1 LADGVLLV
9 GPLDRVLYLRTL
21 PAMDRLS
28 AGHLAA
34 IAAHAQEQFF
44 PRGST
49 VITAGLTPNAFF
61 IVVDGSVA
69 LERAGRREAVVGPGE
84 SIGLLPLLAGSAP
97 GYEAIAVE
105 NTLTLRLDWEDHLD
119 VCEWHFPIV
128 EHYLEFVS
136 QQMLVHVRERPNLL
150 LTTAGQLYAM
160 PAVTRRL
167 NSAERFLVL
176 TSTGTF
182 PEESPDAVNELARHV
197 GETEFSVGGVVW
209 RQEEEADHFL
219 VILQGELECRGIE
232 GRQPVVL
239 GPAHTVGMQEALG
252 AEPRWAECV
261 AVSPVR
267 ALRIEI
273 AALYDI
279 LEDHFDMAIDFLAL
293 RAAELLRAEAER

>member
-1 LADGVLLV
+1 MADRVLLV

-49 VITAGLTPNAFF
+49 VIGAGLAPNAFY

-69 LERAGRREAVVGPGE
+69 LKGAGRSDVLVGPGE

-97 GYEAIAVE
+97 GYEATAME

-119 VCEWHFPIV
+119 VCEWNFPIV
-128 EHYLEFVS
+128 EHYLQFVS
-136 QQMLVHVRERPNLL
+136 QQMIDHLRERPDLL
-150 LTTAGQLYAM
+150 LATAGRTRAM
-160 PAVTRRL
+160 PAVSRRL
-167 NSAERFLVL
+167 NSAERFLAL
-176 TSTGTF
+176 TCTAIF
-182 PEESPDAVNELARHV
+182 PAESPDAVNELARHV
-197 GETEFSVGGVVW
+197 GETEFPQGAVVW
-209 RQEEEADHFL
+209 RQGEEADHFL
-219 VILQGELECRGIE
+219 IILQGELECRGIE
-232 GRQPVVL
+232 GRQPVAL
-239 GPAHTVGMQEALG
+239 GPALTAGMQEAIA
-252 AEPRWAECV
+252 AEPRWAEFA
-261 AVSPVR
+261 AVRAVR
-267 ALRIEI
+267 ALRVDT

-293 RAAELLRAEAER
+293 RAGELLQAEAGR